1 MYPLKNIGYS
11 GGLKKIESSLGM
23 KRSEETEGIS
33 GFEAVRL
40 WNRYEKGDDEAL
52 EVLIKYNKEDV
63 ENLKTII
70 DMTYQKMV
78 DNEVAPKEKKCK
90 TLSKKTI

>member
-1 MYPLKNIGYS
+1 M
-11 GGLKKIESSLGM
+11 
-23 KRSEETEGIS
+23 T
-33 GFEAVRL
+33 
-40 WNRYEKGDDEAL
+40 KGDDEAL

-78 DNEVAPKEKKCK
+78 DNEVAPKEKKCVC
-90 TLSKKTI
+90 LSQKTI